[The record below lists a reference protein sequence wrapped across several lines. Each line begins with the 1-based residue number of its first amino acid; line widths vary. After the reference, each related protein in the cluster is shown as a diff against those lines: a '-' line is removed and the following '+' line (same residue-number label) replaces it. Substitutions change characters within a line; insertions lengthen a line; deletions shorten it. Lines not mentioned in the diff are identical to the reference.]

1 MCGVIGI
8 YAPYDVHEELLY
20 GLNTLQHR
28 GQDNAGIVLFDNEY
42 HIQKGRGLAN
52 FIFQNA
58 QFQKG
63 NMGLAHIRY
72 ATQGDTSLENAQP
85 IVLQE
90 PYNLAMIHNGN
101 VTNFEELREGFLREK
116 NIKMQTT
123 NDVELILNV
132 FSNALSSQKSSQITP
147 QNIFNAVKETQTLVE
162 GAYAAVVLMPG
173 YGMLAFNDPNNIR
186 PLILGVKINENAESS
201 YIFAS
206 ESTCLDYLGYQKIY
220 TLEGGQAVYVDKDM
234 KLHFYNGVKRRKA
247 FCVFEFIYFA
257 REDSQFFERLVATE
271 RERMGRAL
279 AKHFRKAH
287 LKPDIIIDV
296 PSSSYFCAQGIA
308 DELGVPYQR
317 AIVKNHY
324 IGRSFISPNQGVRDN
339 LVKQKLNAVRSLVE
353 GRKVAVV
360 DDSIVRG
367 TTSKH
372 IVSLLRER
380 GAREVYFVSGSPP
393 LKFPCIYGIDISR
406 KNEIIASTRSIEDIR
421 QYIGADALIY
431 PSLDDLHSL
440 FSPSSHCDACF
451 SGKYPTQVDQNT
463 FSLFAREK
471 AIAGR

>member
-1 MCGVIGI
+1 MCGVLGI
-8 YAPYDVHEELLY
+8 YAPYDVYEELVH

-28 GQDNAGIVLFDNEY
+28 GQDNAGIVLYDKEF
-42 HIQKGRGLAN
+42 HIKKGRGLAN
-52 FIFQNA
+52 FIFQDA
-58 QFQKG
+58 EFQPGK
-63 NMGLAHIRY
+63 MGLAHIRY
-72 ATQGDTSLENAQP
+72 ATQGDTSLLNAQP
-85 IVLQE
+85 FVMEE
-90 PYNLAMIHNGN
+90 PLNLAMIHNGN
-101 VTNFEELREGFLREK
+101 VTNFENLRQELLEK
-116 NIKMQTT
+116 HSLKMKTT
-123 NDVELILNV
+123 NDLELMLHI
-132 FSNALSSQKSSQITP
+132 FSQTLISQNDLKFTP
-147 QNIFNAVKETQTLVE
+147 QQIFAAVKETQSRVE
-162 GAYAAVVLMPG
+162 GAYAAVVMIPG
-173 YGMLAFNDPNNIR
+173 HGMLAFNDPNNIR

-234 KLHFYNGVKRRKA
+234 KLHFFNGLKRRKA

-271 RERMGRAL
+271 REKMGRAL
-279 AKHFRKAH
+279 AKHFRKAQ

-296 PSSSYFCAQGIA
+296 PSSAYFCARGIA

-317 AIVKNHY
+317 GLVKNHY
-324 IGRSFISPNQGVRDN
+324 IGRSFISPNQTARNN

-372 IVSLLRER
+372 IVSLLRDR
-380 GAREVYFVSGSPP
+380 GAREVYFVSASPP
-393 LKFPCIYGIDISR
+393 LKHPCIYGIDISR
-406 KNEIIASTRSIEDIR
+406 QNEIIASTRSVEDIR

-431 PSLDDLHSL
+431 PSLSDLHSL

-451 SGKYPTQVDQNT
+451 SGNYPTQVNQET
-463 FSLFAREK
+463 FSTIAKEK
-471 AIAGR
+471 ASAGR

>member
-1 MCGVIGI
+1 MCGVLGI
-8 YAPYDVHEELLY
+8 YAPYDVYDELLY

-28 GQDNAGIVLFDNEY
+28 GQDNAGIVLYDKEF

-52 FIFQNA
+52 FVFHNA
-58 QFQKG
+58 EFKPG
-63 NMGLAHIRY
+63 HMGLAHIRY
-72 ATQGDTSLENAQP
+72 ATQGDTSLLNAQP
-85 IVLQE
+85 FVSKKPLE
-90 PYNLAMIHNGN
+90 MAMIHNGN
-101 VTNFEELREGFLREK
+101 VTNFEELKKYYFETNGQGME
-116 NIKMQTT
+116 TT
-123 NDVELILNV
+123 NDIELMLNV
-132 FSNALSSQKSSQITP
+132 FSNALWDQSPLTYSPQQI
-147 QNIFNAVKETQTLVE
+147 FAAVKKTQMKVE
-162 GAYAAVVLMPG
+162 GAYAAVVMIPG

-186 PLILGVKINENAESS
+186 PLILGVKINEGEESS

-220 TLEGGQAVYVDKDM
+220 TLEGGQAVFVDKDM
-234 KLHFYNGVKRRKA
+234 KLHFYNGIKRRKA

-296 PSSSYFCAQGIA
+296 PSSAYFCARGIA
-308 DELGVPYQR
+308 DELGVPYQKGL
-317 AIVKNHY
+317 VKNHY
-324 IGRSFISPNQGVRDN
+324 IGRSFISPNQVARDN
-339 LVKQKLNAVRSLVE
+339 LVKQKLNAVRLLVE

-372 IVSLLRER
+372 IVSMLRER
-380 GAREVYFVSGSPP
+380 GAREVYFVSASPP
-393 LKFPCIYGIDISR
+393 LKHPCIYGIDISR

-431 PSLDDLHSL
+431 PTLDDLHSL

-451 SGKYPTQVDQNT
+451 SGNYPTHVSAET
-463 FSLFAREK
+463 FTLFALEK
-471 AIAGR
+471 QAAGR

>member
-8 YAPYDVHEELLY
+8 YAPYDVYEELIY

-28 GQDNAGIVLFDNEY
+28 GQDNAGIVLYDEEY
-42 HIQKGRGLAN
+42 HVQKGRGLAN
-52 FIFQNA
+52 YVFQNSE
-58 QFQKG
+58 FKPG
-63 NMGLAHIRY
+63 KMGLAHIRY
-72 ATQGDTSLENAQP
+72 ATQGDTSLINAQP
-85 IVLQE
+85 LLMTE
-90 PYNLAMIHNGN
+90 PLNLAMIHNGN
-101 VTNFEELREGFLREK
+101 ITNVEDIREDLLQKSSF
-116 NIKMQTT
+116 KMQTT
-123 NDVELILNV
+123 NDVELMLKV
-132 FSNALSSQKSSQITP
+132 FSDALFKQAPKNFTP
-147 QNIFNAVKETQTLVE
+147 QQIFAAVKESQTKLE
-162 GAYAAVVLMPG
+162 GAYAALVLIPDH
-173 YGMLAFNDPNNIR
+173 GMLAFNDPNNIR
-186 PLILGVKINENAESS
+186 PMILGVKINENAESS

-257 REDSQFFERLVATE
+257 REDSQFFERLVASE

-296 PSSSYFCAQGIA
+296 PSSAYFCARGIA
-308 DELGVPYQR
+308 DELGIPYQK
-317 AIVKNHY
+317 ALVKNHY
-324 IGRSFISPNQGVRDN
+324 IGRSFISPNQATRNN
-339 LVKQKLNAVRSLVE
+339 LVKQKLNAIQSLVE

-393 LKFPCIYGIDISR
+393 LKHPCIYGIDISR
-406 KNEIIASTRSIEDIR
+406 KNEIIASTKSVEDIR
-421 QYIGADALIY
+421 RYIGADALIY
-431 PSLDDLHSL
+431 PSLEDLHSL

-451 SGKYPTQVDQNT
+451 SGNYPTQVNQGV
-463 FSLFAREK
+463 FSIFEK
-471 AIAGR
+471 EKQLAGR